1 MDWKGTSIISLPE
14 DYVVVDVET
23 TGLDPAYSSIIEIAA
38 VKVAGEKI
46 VGEFSSLIKPPQSY
60 VYKQD
65 SNGDFDLAPVYVS
78 DFITDL
84 TGITNDML
92 AEAPELGE
100 VFGRFVAFIGEW
112 TLVGHNVRFDV
123 SFLRAAAESLGIEMS
138 DEDHINTV
146 RLAHKCFPGL
156 QHYRLGDVAE
166 QCNVPQDV
174 AHRALADCRT
184 TAACFEAMRQII
196 SSHISPE
203 DFVSSFDRLDTSGE
217 PWRITQNPHRRAD
230 APKADMSADRES
242 PLWGKTVVITG
253 ELSGMRR
260 KAAWE
265 LIASLGGSPADSVT
279 KKTDMLV
286 VGNFERIANVE
297 GGKSKKV
304 AKAEGYNK
312 KGAAIQVVPEES
324 FWAVITEYAPELVP
338 GAAEQPD
345 AEM

>member
-38 VKVAGEKI
+38 VKVAGKEI

-65 SNGDFDLAPVYVS
+65 SNGGFDLTPVYVS

-100 VFGRFVAFIGEW
+100 VFGRFVAFIGEGA
-112 TLVGHNVRFDV
+112 LVGHNVRFDV
-123 SFLRAAAESLGIEMS
+123 SFLRKAAESLRAEMP
-138 DEDHINTV
+138 DEDHINTI

-156 QHYRLGDVAE
+156 QHYRLSDVAE
-166 QCNVPQDV
+166 QCHVPQDV

-184 TAACFEAMRQII
+184 TAACFEVMRQII

-203 DFVSSFDRLDTSGE
+203 DFVASFDRLDTSAE
-217 PWRITQNPHRRAD
+217 PWRIAQNPYRREGI
-230 APKADMSADRES
+230 PKADMSADRES

-260 KAAWE
+260 KDAWG
-265 LIASLGGSPADSVT
+265 LIASLGGNPADGVT

-297 GGKSKKV
+297 GEKSKKV

-324 FWAVITEYAPELVP
+324 FWAAIAEYAPELVP
-338 GAAEQPD
+338 GAAEQTD
-345 AEM
+345 AEE